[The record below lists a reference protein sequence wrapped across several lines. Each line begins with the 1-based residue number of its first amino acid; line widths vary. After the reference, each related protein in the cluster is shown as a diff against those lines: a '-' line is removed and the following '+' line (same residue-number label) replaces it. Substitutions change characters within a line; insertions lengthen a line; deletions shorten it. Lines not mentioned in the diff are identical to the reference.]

1 MRWLRRLVAAAFFVA
16 ALVIGWRF
24 AGRNAMPVHI
34 DYLVGTLDEPTW
46 AVLIGA
52 AALGGGLAS
61 LVFGFHAARLALT
74 ARRYRK
80 LARGL
85 EGEVHQLRNLPLGPP
100 DARPGE
106 LPPEARA
113 RSG

>member
-1 MRWLRRLVAAAFFVA
+1 MRWVRRLVVAAFFVA
-16 ALVIGWRF
+16 ALVIGWRL
-24 AGRNAMPVHI
+24 AQRNAALVHV
-34 DYLVGTLDEPTW
+34 DYLAGTLDEPVW
-46 AVLIGA
+46 AVLLGMTVLGA
-52 AALGGGLAS
+52 GIAS
-61 LVFGFHAARLALT
+61 LVFGFHALRLALT

-85 EGEVHQLRNLPLGPP
+85 ENEVHQLRNLPLGPP

-106 LPPEARA
+106 PAPEARA